1 MNKTHKS
8 NLAKT
13 AIYLLEEVKA
23 AKFDMKRYALVNGYQ
38 IDPNQVTVNYNEC
51 GTTCCF
57 AGHAPM
63 ALNISPKSKIGKIE
77 DWLEYLEEVF
87 LISPPSIEWKF
98 LFSQHW
104 SNSRK
109 QAAARAVVFLESG
122 VPNLLSYGNM
132 FLTRV
137 TYKQL
142 IERLN
147 VFVIADK

>member
-1 MNKTHKS
+1 MNKTHRS

-13 AIYLLEEVKA
+13 AIYLLEKVKA
-23 AKFDMKRYALVNGYQ
+23 AKFDMERYAFVNGYK

-63 ALNISPKSKIGKIE
+63 ALNISPKSKIGKIA
-77 DWLEYLEEVF
+77 DWFEYLGEVF
-87 LISPPSIEWKF
+87 LISPRSIEWKF

-109 QAAARAVVFLESG
+109 QAAARAVMLLESDFQYHF
-122 VPNLLSYGNM
+122 SYNDM